1 MSLFVLLCASLCFF
15 VPVPIVLPSAR
26 LSLLLPLPPPTIQIL
41 PTTLLLPY
49 RHLFPF
55 PFPFPSFLYYNRFS
69 HSSLKKTKMSR
80 SGPSIPIPRT
90 VPVLPLHD
98 KVLLPGVVTRMQITR
113 RDSIPLFEHILR
125 TFDSRELSKCIIGA
139 FPVRPPPTTTTTLST
154 TAPTQQSSA
163 DNKSDTKKPGV
174 LPHGELIIPGPSPL
188 LPNPRSSN
196 GKDERALVSLRA
208 SSSVNPAHIHSTGCA
223 ARLVR
228 LERAVGGFTVVL
240 EGTYLCACLCLFAC
254 TSEQMEE
261 KGD

>member
-1 MSLFVLLCASLCFF
+1 
-15 VPVPIVLPSAR
+15 
-26 LSLLLPLPPPTIQIL
+26 
-41 PTTLLLPY
+41 
-49 RHLFPF
+49 
-55 PFPFPSFLYYNRFS
+55 
-69 HSSLKKTKMSR
+69 MSR
-80 SGPSIPIPRT
+80 AGPSIPIPRT

-113 RDSIPLFEHILR
+113 RDSIPLFEQILR

-139 FPVRPPPTTTTTLST
+139 FPVRPPPTSITTPST
-154 TAPTQQSSA
+154 TAPIQQSSA

-196 GKDERALVSLRA
+196 GKNEHALVSLRA
-208 SSSVNPAHIHSTGCA
+208 SSSVDPAHIHSTGCA

-240 EGTYLCACLCLFAC
+240 EGTYFC
-254 TSEQMEE
+254 TCFFMFVCVC
-261 KGD
+261 K